1 MSKVVVTDL
10 EHIPEGPPRDLMMY
24 LDDNGEVIQRLD
36 ASIFWT
42 IIISYICAYYDAD
55 AEGPL
60 SKAITELAM
69 MLMRSIEHCKKV
81 LREEVNDE

>member
-1 MSKVVVTDL
+1 MSKVNVTDL
-10 EHIPEGPPRDLMMY
+10 EYVPEGPPRDLMMY

-36 ASIFWT
+36 GSIFWT

-60 SKAITELAM
+60 CIAITELAL
-69 MLMRSIEHCKKV
+69 MLMRSIEHCKKT
-81 LREEVNDE
+81 LTEEVDDG